1 MYVCFKLSYR
11 KFRFPPIG
19 ALAPRSAH
27 TRPSTRPPF
36 GMSTHF
42 ILTKFLLAPLGVL
55 ASGSAHARP
64 SGQPPIDTSGN
75 FSAHIS
81 AKSPSNISPFSAQ
94 KLHSAGGR
102 GVSEYFC
109 YWNPTRGIVVEYQY
123 QGAGIGIVLFVV
135 KNLLYPIPNQYK
147 YSLHAKL
154 QSETKK

>member
-81 AKSPSNISPFSAQ
+81 AKSPSNISPFPP
-94 KLHSAGGR
+94 KNCIVR
-102 GVSEYFC
+102 GVGGSLNIF
-109 YWNPTRGIVVEYQY
+109 V
-123 QGAGIGIVLFVV
+123 IGILHGVLWW
-135 KNLLYPIPNQYK
+135 NTN
-147 YSLHAKL
+147 
-154 QSETKK
+154 TKVLVLV